1 LAGIKTIRDSLE
13 SRAVKILVG
22 AIVITFALFFGW
34 GTVFSSSEANVVA
47 SVNGKKI
54 DLYDLDLEMAQIQ
67 SILSQR
73 FDNPDFTIEE
83 QVLKSLAINSLIRDS
98 LILGYLE
105 NNQVKISNL
114 TAYKLLSQNEI
125 FQEEGKLSVEKINSF
140 ARQNGFLPGK
150 YIENIRNRIA
160 LDFWTT
166 GISNTDFITS
176 NEFNKNVSLAKQTR
190 DVVFLK
196 INKEE
201 KKKDIR
207 VSKADIVNFYDEN
220 NSYFMTRPKAK
231 IRYIEIS
238 QEEISKNLL
247 INDDD
252 LELEYQAY
260 LENFDSTIRKTVS
273 HIMLNINKERT
284 LDEALMLIENL
295 KNRINQGE
303 DFETIAQEFSEDEG
317 TKNLGGSLGVTDG
330 TAFPDEFEI
339 ELNNMS
345 EGGLSSP
352 ILLNKRV
359 HLLKLTNLLAPIPEE
374 FENIKQDLID
384 NLSQQFS
391 YQEFVDTLEEASDLT
406 FSYSELEPISERI
419 NLNIKTSQFFSRS
432 EADGFLNNDQ
442 ILDLVFNELA
452 LSTETGVTLLELND
466 ESAILI
472 ELLSFQESKLKEFEE
487 VEEEVEGL
495 LVEKVV
501 SDDMNALEK
510 QILEKLNNQS
520 YSLSNV
526 ESDHSLKRQTY
537 KSVTRSSSLFT
548 KNALFEIFD
557 IPRSDQGKLFKA
569 INLPQ
574 GDRLILKVDS
584 VEEVKEGLSQEEKS
598 SLNDFFV
605 QERSDSNLVDLQ
617 ISMQEEASII
627 IN

>member
-1 LAGIKTIRDSLE
+1 MAGIKTIRDSLE

-176 NEFNKNVSLAKQTR
+176 NEFNKNVSLANQTR

-260 LENFDSTIRKTVS
+260 LENFDSTIRRTVS

-284 LDEALMLIENL
+284 SDEALMLIENL

-352 ILLNKRV
+352 ILLNGRV
-359 HLLKLTNLLAPIPEE
+359 HLLKLTSLLAPTPEE
-374 FENIKQDLID
+374 FENIKQDLKD

-432 EADGFLNNDQ
+432 EADGFFNNDQ

-487 VEEEVEGL
+487 VQEEVEGL

-510 QILEKLNNQS
+510 QILEKLNNQR
-520 YSLSNV
+520 YSLSKV
-526 ESDHSLKRQTY
+526 ELDHSLKRQTY

>member
-1 LAGIKTIRDSLE
+1 MAGIKTIRDSLE

-584 VEEVKEGLSQEEKS
+584 VEEVKEELSQEEKS

>member
-1 LAGIKTIRDSLE
+1 MAGIKTIRDSLE

-284 LDEALMLIENL
+284 SDEALMLIENL

-352 ILLNKRV
+352 ILLNSRV
-359 HLLKLTNLLAPIPEE
+359 HLLKLTNLLAPTPEE

-432 EADGFLNNDQ
+432 EADGFFNNDQ

-487 VEEEVEGL
+487 VQEEVEGL

-520 YSLSNV
+520 YSLSKV